1 MLSKI
6 KDITAE
12 LNASHLVNVDVSQW
26 QNCTIHL
33 SGNITGTINILG
45 SNDAGA
51 VQAVTDGNA
60 TSAINFTAI
69 QATNLA
75 TGAAVTAVAA
85 AGNFK
90 VVVGTKFIQ
99 IGGSNAATS
108 GKVILFLNTPT

>member
-1 MLSKI
+1 MLSQI

-12 LNASHLVNVDVSQW
+12 LNANHLVNVDVAQW

-60 TSAINFTAI
+60 TSATNFTAI

-75 TGAAVTAVAA
+75 TGATVTAVAT

-99 IGGSNAATS
+99 IGGNSAATS
-108 GKVILFLNTPT
+108 GRVILFLNTPT

>member
-1 MLSKI
+1 MLSQL

-12 LNASHLVNVDVSQW
+12 LNANNVVNVDVSQW

-33 SGNITGTINILG
+33 SGNITGTINVLG

-60 TSAINFTAI
+60 TSAANFTAI
-69 QATNLA
+69 QGTNLA
-75 TGAAVTAVAA
+75 TGATITAVAA

-90 VVVGTKFIQ
+90 FVVGTKFIQ
-99 IGGSNAATS
+99 IGGTNAATS
-108 GKVILFLNTPT
+108 GKIILFLNTPT